1 MQGLKVGFKNKF
13 RRSLSM
19 SALAALIVCT
29 SVSAKADSTRDF
41 MLSATYG
48 TLAGTLVGA
57 ASLAFSERPGENL
70 NQVARG
76 ASLGLYV
83 GILLG
88 LYVVYGSSGPADDDT
103 AGVVLLKPAPDLFVA
118 PVFSDRGVA
127 GAQANY
133 TFLRF

>member
-1 MQGLKVGFKNKF
+1 MQGLIVGIKKIVLRTF
-13 RRSLSM
+13 LVT
-19 SALAALIVCT
+19 ALIAFT
-29 SVSAKADSTRDF
+29 SASAKADATRDF
-41 MLSATYG
+41 MMSATYG

-70 NQVARG
+70 NKVARG

-88 LYVVYGSSGPADDDT
+88 LYVAYGNSGPTEDDIPN
-103 AGVVLLKPAPDLFVA
+103 VVRSVPTPDLYVA
-118 PVFSDRGVA
+118 PVITDRGLE